1 MLATIRYS
9 FWRNKNLPV
18 SSDLKPPLGSNQML
32 FTSGKNTEFLKGCA
46 IFHKIPTLRL
56 HFTFHT
62 ISKHKSCNI
71 SFEQTDVKWAFAEIY
86 HLFAIMYICWYV
98 SSLYFTEGNRCRYR
112 DRDRKFIYCHFL
124 RFIDSIVL
132 DGK

>member
-1 MLATIRYS
+1 MNKLFTDLGGKFKCFAQDSDLEYS
-9 FWRNKNLPV
+9 FWRSKNLPV

-71 SFEQTDVKWAFAEIY
+71 SFEQTDVKWAFAKIY
-86 HLFAIMYICWYV
+86 H
-98 SSLYFTEGNRCRYR
+98 R
-112 DRDRKFIYCHFL
+112 L
-124 RFIDSIVL
+124 R
-132 DGK
+132 

>member
-1 MLATIRYS
+1 
-9 FWRNKNLPV
+9 
-18 SSDLKPPLGSNQML
+18 ML

-71 SFEQTDVKWAFAEIY
+71 SFEQTDLTWAFAEIY

-98 SSLYFTEGNRCRYR
+98 CPHYVLQRETYADAETETENSFTAT
-112 DRDRKFIYCHFL
+112 
-124 RFIDSIVL
+124 S
-132 DGK
+132 